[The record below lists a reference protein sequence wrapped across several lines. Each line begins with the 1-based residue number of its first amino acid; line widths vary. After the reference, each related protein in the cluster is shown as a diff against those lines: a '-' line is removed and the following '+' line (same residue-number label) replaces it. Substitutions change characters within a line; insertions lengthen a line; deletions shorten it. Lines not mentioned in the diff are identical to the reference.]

1 MSLWKIIKS
10 QRKTA
15 REEER
20 EKILNIQKTMKK
32 MALSLVCPYLSI
44 VN

>member
-32 MALSLVCPYLSI
+32 MALVCPYLSI